1 MKKVVG
7 LFFTL
12 ASLTISAQQSKFAN
26 VYSFIENTA
35 VFEVNQTE
43 GHTVC
48 IPVKSVSEALDLKLS
63 CK

>member
-7 LFFTL
+7 LFVVL
-12 ASLTISAQQSKFAN
+12 AGLAASAQQPAFTD
-26 VYSFIENTA
+26 VYSFIENTE

-48 IPVKSVSEALDLKLS
+48 VPFKSVGEALNQQK
-63 CK
+63 